1 MDLRPGR
8 YGPNNK
14 EFLLNRVDIH
24 NNVIQHRFDGGVVG
38 EMFPGGSGSV
48 RLQIRSPMDGC
59 IYEFEFPETRLAE
72 AWLDNADKVGV
83 HGAGLTFCASFT
95 QTRGSDIITTNM
107 NPDYDRDGPGIAF
120 GKEPID
126 HWPSPPQPEEPRVQP
141 ISDGPIR
148 VRRIAPEV

>member
-1 MDLRPGR
+1 MELRPGG
-8 YGPNNK
+8 YGPNK
-14 EFLLNRVDIH
+14 EFILCRIDIR
-24 NNVIQHRFDGGVVG
+24 NNVIQQHFDGGVVG
-38 EMFPGGSGSV
+38 MFSGGVASV
-48 RLQIRSPMDGC
+48 RLQIRSLMDGC
-59 IYEFEFPETRLAE
+59 IYEFEFPDRQLAE
-72 AWLDNADKVGV
+72 EWLDNADKVGV
-83 HGAGLTFCASFT
+83 SRAGLTFCASFT